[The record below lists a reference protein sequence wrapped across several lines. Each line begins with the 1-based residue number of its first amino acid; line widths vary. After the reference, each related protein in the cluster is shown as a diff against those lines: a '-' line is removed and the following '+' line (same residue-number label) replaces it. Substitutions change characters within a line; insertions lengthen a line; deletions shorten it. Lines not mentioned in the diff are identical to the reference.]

1 MSIELVIIIGLI
13 LLNAFFSLVELAVI
27 SSRKT
32 KLESLAKK
40 GKKGAKTALEI
51 LSKPTQFLSA
61 VQVGINLTAIFTG
74 VFSGANYASDIEVHL
89 VTIPWLAPYASGI
102 SLAIVVFA
110 VTFFTIV
117 FGELVPKRIGMHFPE
132 PVAMMFAPIMLVFT
146 KLLKP
151 FIFLLTSFTDL
162 TLRIFKIKG
171 TPEVHVTED
180 EVVSLIA
187 QGTSTG
193 TFEELEQDMVERVFH
208 LSDRMVG
215 SLMTNRIDCEWLDI
229 NEGHHPIRNHV
240 LNSSHSLFPVCDD
253 TIDNVI
259 GVLRSKK
266 LLLLD
271 NNDPNADVRSIL
283 EPAVFVPENM
293 SAFKVL
299 EKFRE
304 TKSKLAVVI
313 DEFGAVQG
321 IVTVNDLFD
330 ALLADADAP
339 DSEDETLII
348 KREDGS
354 WLIDALLPF
363 EEFLQYFEIDEV
375 DVEDK
380 TGFHTLGGFM
390 LHLSKEI
397 PKTGEKFE
405 WRDISFEVLDMDGNR
420 VDKILVIM
428 PRQYEIDE

>member
-1 MSIELVIIIGLI
+1 MSFELVVIILLI
-13 LLNAFFSLVELAVI
+13 LLNGFFSLVELAVI
-27 SSRKT
+27 SSRKS
-32 KLESLAKK
+32 KLENLAKK
-40 GKKGAKTALEI
+40 GKSGAKVALDI
-51 LSKPTQFLSA
+51 LANPNRFLSTIQAGINLIAIFIGVFTGASYADDIEAILVNISFIAPYAHAVALSA
-61 VQVGINLTAIFTG
+61 V
-74 VFSGANYASDIEVHL
+74 VFV
-89 VTIPWLAPYASGI
+89 
-102 SLAIVVFA
+102 

-132 PVAMMFAPIMLVFT
+132 TIAVMFASTMMLLSAILGPFVW
-146 KLLKP
+146 LLSK
-151 FIFLLTSFTDL
+151 ITDL
-162 TLRIFKIKG
+162 VLAIFNIRG
-171 TPEVHVTED
+171 NPENAVTEE

-187 QGTSTG
+187 QGTSSG
-193 TFEELEQDMVERVFH
+193 TFEESEQDMVERVFH
-208 LSDRMVG
+208 LSDRQVG

-229 NEGHHPIRNHV
+229 NEGHYPIREFV

-253 TIDNVI
+253 SIDNVI
-259 GVLRSKK
+259 GVLRARKM
-266 LLLLD
+266 LLLD
-271 NNDPNADVRSIL
+271 NHDPDADVRSIL

-304 TKSKLAVVI
+304 SKSKLAVVI

-339 DSEDETLII
+339 DGDDETLII
-348 KREDGS
+348 RREDGS

-428 PRQYEIDE
+428 PDDGSEE